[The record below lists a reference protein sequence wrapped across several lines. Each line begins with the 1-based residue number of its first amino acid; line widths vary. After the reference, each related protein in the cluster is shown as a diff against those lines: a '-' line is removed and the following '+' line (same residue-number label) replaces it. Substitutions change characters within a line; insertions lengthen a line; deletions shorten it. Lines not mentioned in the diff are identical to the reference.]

1 MEISSKEVL
10 EKTLE
15 RYGERLMK
23 EVSVKYGIEM
33 KELLKMINI
42 EVKEVEEIER
52 KRLSKIPMPFMG
64 VICVKN
70 CSGIKLN
77 HGLYTQCINEKKEE
91 NLCKRCLK
99 EKKDNGKP
107 RYGYIEERIELGENY
122 KDDNGKKPIGYGN
135 VMKKL
140 NISRKEVEEEAERLG
155 IKLDEKIFEVKK
167 CQRGRPKKSTA
178 VVDTES
184 ECSELNEGIKR
195 GRGRPKKEK
204 KPINE
209 DTSDIEKRLGNE
221 VNNSSDIVKTVVNE
235 VNNSSDIL
243 KTLVNEVSN
252 KKEKSDRLELEDE
265 DSEEELAVIEF
276 THNGVKYL
284 KAGDNTLYDVESHE
298 EVGLWDP
305 KKKKVIEN

>member
-1 MEISSKEVL
+1 ML

-107 RYGYIEERIELGENY
+107 RYGYIDERIELGEKY
-122 KDDNGKKPIGYGN
+122 KDDNGKKPI
-135 VMKKL
+135 V
-140 NISRKEVEEEAERLG
+140 
-155 IKLDEKIFEVKK
+155 
-167 CQRGRPKKSTA
+167 
-178 VVDTES
+178 
-184 ECSELNEGIKR
+184 
-195 GRGRPKKEK
+195 
-204 KPINE
+204 
-209 DTSDIEKRLGNE
+209 
-221 VNNSSDIVKTVVNE
+221 
-235 VNNSSDIL
+235 
-243 KTLVNEVSN
+243 
-252 KKEKSDRLELEDE
+252 
-265 DSEEELAVIEF
+265 
-276 THNGVKYL
+276 
-284 KAGDNTLYDVESHE
+284 
-298 EVGLWDP
+298 
-305 KKKKVIEN
+305 